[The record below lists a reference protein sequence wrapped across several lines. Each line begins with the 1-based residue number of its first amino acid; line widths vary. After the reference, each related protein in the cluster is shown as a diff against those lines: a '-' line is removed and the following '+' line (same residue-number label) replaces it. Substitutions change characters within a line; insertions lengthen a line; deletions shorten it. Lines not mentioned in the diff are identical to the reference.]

1 MNVELFWGLGSS
13 KTQKVGGS
21 NPPSATKTV
30 WKDRQNQGIAEAGL
44 ALYTLQRQPGKTG
57 NRTVGKSGIPLALG
71 ARSCGFKSRQSDKYI
86 A

>member
-44 ALYTLQRQPGKTG
+44 ASRLGREDGSSNPPTLTKT
-57 NRTVGKSGIPLALG
+57 N
-71 ARSCGFKSRQSDKYI
+71 Q
-86 A
+86 